1 MCSSSFTRRGHRT
14 GGIRY
19 DRNLYL
25 SNAGKMGSATL
36 AATGDGAA
44 VAGAF
49 KWVSTARY
57 NDGSQVN
64 WITLQPQD
72 GIVLS
77 SSCS

>member
-57 NDGSQVN
+57 NDDSQVN
-64 WITLQPQD
+64 RIRLQPLE
-72 GIVLS
+72 GMILLS
-77 SSCS
+77 V